1 MVKLIAMYK
10 APQDQVAFD
19 SHYADV
25 HTPLVRKIPGLRKLE
40 VAKITGAPIG
50 EPQHYLIAEMYF
62 DDQNSMQKSLS
73 SPEGKA
79 TARDLAS
86 FAGSIVT
93 MFFAEVT
100 ES

>member
-1 MVKLIAMYK
+1 MVKLIALYK
-10 APQDQVAFD
+10 APADPAAFD
-19 SHYADV
+19 LHYSTV
-25 HTPLVRKIPGLRKLE
+25 HTPLVKKIPGLRRLE
-40 VAKITGAPIG
+40 VARITGAPIG
-50 EPQHYLIAEMYF
+50 EAQHYLIAEMYF
-62 DDQNSMQKSLS
+62 DDQDSMQHSLA

-93 MFFAEVT
+93 MFYAEIK